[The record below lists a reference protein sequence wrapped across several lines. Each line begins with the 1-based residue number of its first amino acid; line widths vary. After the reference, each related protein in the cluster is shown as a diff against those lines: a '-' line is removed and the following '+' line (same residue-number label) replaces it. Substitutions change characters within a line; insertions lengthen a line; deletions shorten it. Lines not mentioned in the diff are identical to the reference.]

1 MPITILD
8 GILIAIMLISAVLAM
23 IRGFVREVLS
33 IASWVAAAVAAYLFY
48 GQVLPIAKQYIAN
61 EHIALG
67 VSVASVFLLTLI
79 VVSYITMRI
88 SDFVLD
94 SRIGALDRSLGF
106 VFGAVRGMLLVVVA
120 MLFFNW
126 FVPETK
132 QPQWIIA
139 AKSKP
144 MLNSIGEQLI
154 AALPEDPESEI
165 FNKLRNR
172 GSSKEED
179 AADSNAPVS
188 SDEDTGYS
196 NREIN
201 GLNQQIEASQSAN

>member
-8 GILIAIMLISAVLAM
+8 GLLIAIMLMSAGLAM

-33 IASWVAAAVAAYLFY
+33 IASWVAAAASAYLFY
-48 GQVLPIAKQYIAN
+48 GQVLPYAKQYIAN
-61 EHIALG
+61 EQIALG
-67 VSVASVFLLTLI
+67 ASVATVFLLTLI

-106 VFGAVRGMLLVVVA
+106 VFGAARGLLLVVVA

-126 FVPETK
+126 FVPEPK
-132 QPQWIIA
+132 QPQWIIT

-144 MLNSIGEQLI
+144 MLNTIGEQLI

-165 FNKLRNR
+165 LNKLRNR
-172 GSSKEED
+172 GASKD
-179 AADSNAPVS
+179 DTTTTPP
-188 SDEDTGYS
+188 SDEDASYS

>member
-33 IASWVAAAVAAYLFY
+33 IASWVAAAVAAYALY
-48 GQVLPIAKQYIAN
+48 GQVLPYAQEYISN
-61 EHIALG
+61 KHIALG
-67 VSVASVFLLTLI
+67 VAVGGVFLITLI

-106 VFGAVRGMLLVVVA
+106 VFGAARGLLLVVVA

-126 FVPETK
+126 FVPEAR
-132 QPQWIIA
+132 QPVWVTG

-172 GSSKEED
+172 DGKDGTPASPTASTDEE
-179 AADSNAPVS
+179 A
-188 SDEDTGYS
+188 GYS
-196 NREIN
+196 NRDAN
-201 GLNQQIEASQSAN
+201 GLNQQIEATQGAN

>member
-33 IASWVAAAVAAYLFY
+33 IASWVAAAVAAYSLY
-48 GQVLPIAKQYIAN
+48 SEVLPYAKQYISN
-61 EHIALG
+61 DHIALG
-67 VSVASVFLLTLI
+67 ASVAGVFLVTLI
-79 VVSYITMRI
+79 IVSYVTMRI

-94 SRIGALDRSLGF
+94 SRIGALDRSAGF
-106 VFGAVRGMLLVVVA
+106 VFGAARGLLLVVVA

-126 FVPETK
+126 FVPEAR
-132 QPQWIIA
+132 QPQWITA

-172 GSSKEED
+172 GGEKDGEAQAQPPSEE
-179 AADSNAPVS
+179 
-188 SDEDTGYS
+188 EETGYS

-201 GLNQQIEASQSAN
+201 GLNQQIEATQGTNQ

>member
-48 GQVLPIAKQYIAN
+48 GQVLPFAKQYISN

-67 VSVASVFLLTLI
+67 VSVGSVFLLTLI
-79 VVSYITMRI
+79 IVSYITMRI

-106 VFGAVRGMLLVVVA
+106 VFGAVRGLLLVVVA

-132 QPQWIIA
+132 QPQWIIT

-154 AALPEDPESEI
+154 AALPEDPESEL
-165 FNKLRNR
+165 FKLRNR
-172 GSSKEED
+172 GAPKEDD
-179 AADSNAPVS
+179 AVDNTPPVT
-188 SDEDTGYS
+188 SDEDASYS

>member
-8 GILIAIMLISAVLAM
+8 GTLISIMLISAVLAM
-23 IRGFVREVLS
+23 IRGFVREILS
-33 IASWVAAAVAAYLFY
+33 IASWVAAAVAAYLLY
-48 GQVLPIAKQYIAN
+48 GEVLPYAKQYIAN
-61 EHIALG
+61 EQIALG
-67 VSVASVFLLTLI
+67 ASVATVFLLTLI

-106 VFGAVRGMLLVVVA
+106 VFGAARGLLLVVVA

-126 FVPETK
+126 FVAPAK
-132 QPQWIIA
+132 QPQWITT

-165 FNKLRNR
+165 FNKLRDR
-172 GSSKEED
+172 GGSKDDTAETPPVENDED
-179 AADSNAPVS
+179 AS
-188 SDEDTGYS
+188 YS

>member
-8 GILIAIMLISAVLAM
+8 GLLIAIMLMSAVLAM

-33 IASWVAAAVAAYLFY
+33 IASWVAAAASAFLFY
-48 GQVLPIAKQYIAN
+48 GQVLPYAKQYIAN
-61 EHIALG
+61 EQIALG
-67 VSVASVFLLTLI
+67 ASVATVFLLTLI

-106 VFGAVRGMLLVVVA
+106 VFGAARGLLLVVVA

-126 FVPETK
+126 FVPEPK
-132 QPQWIIA
+132 QPQWIIT

-144 MLNSIGEQLI
+144 MLNTIGEQLI

-165 FNKLRNR
+165 LNKLRNR
-172 GSSKEED
+172 GASKD
-179 AADSNAPVS
+179 GATTTTP
-188 SDEDTGYS
+188 SDEDASYS